1 MSKKSLELKI
11 GIFILA
17 AFTLLGI
24 MLFVSGRHSIFKKGY
39 SIRTSFSFVS
49 GLNENAPVRL
59 AGFIVGSVR
68 EIKLVEGKVLVTLW
82 LEEGQKIYKDSKI
95 TINSLGLIGER
106 YVEISQGTAAAGVA
120 KAGELLPGEDPVSIA
135 EIISRAE
142 VITRGME
149 SSMSSVNQILAS
161 PIARIY
167 VDEILKNTRN
177 LTEVTN
183 EILSKNKDK
192 ISDSVDKLQHS
203 SDLIEKSAMRLSS
216 DYIKISDTINKTV
229 DKNKESLDQ
238 SALKLKKWTDSLA
251 SSSDTLFDRINKTS
265 AALTSMVVDNKADF
279 NTTMKNI
286 KNFSES
292 LNDISDTFA
301 VISAML
307 SKKDTTLGRIMTDKE
322 MGDKFGK
329 LVNNL
334 YDLSVDVKQHPWK
347 LLKKD

>member
-1 MSKKSLELKI
+1 MGKKSLEFKI
-11 GIFILA
+11 GVFILSA
-17 AFTLLGI
+17 CLLLGI
-24 MLFVSGRHSIFKKGY
+24 MLFITGRHSIFKKGY
-39 SIRTSFSFVS
+39 SFKTTFSFVS
-49 GLNENAPVRL
+49 GLNKNAPVRL

-68 EIKLVEGKVLVTLW
+68 EIKLVEGKVLVTIW
-82 LEEGQKIYKDSKI
+82 IQEGQKIYRDSTI
-95 TINSLGLIGER
+95 TINSLGLIGEM
-106 YVEISQGTAAAGVA
+106 YIEISSGTAASGLV
-120 KAGELLPGEDPVSIA
+120 KAGDLIAGEDPISIA

-149 SSMSSVNQILAS
+149 TSMSSVNQILAS

-167 VDEILKNTRN
+167 IDEILKNTKN

-183 EILSKNKDK
+183 ELLSKNKDK
-192 ISDSVDKLQHS
+192 INTSVDNLQRS
-203 SDLIEKSAMRLSS
+203 SELIEQSALRLHA
-216 DYIKISDTINKTV
+216 DYMKISDVITKTV
-229 DKNKESLDQ
+229 DKNKDTLDN
-238 SALKLKKWTDSLA
+238 STLKIKKWTDNLVT
-251 SSSDTLFDRINKTS
+251 SSDTLFDRINKTS

-279 NTTMKNI
+279 NQTMKNI

-292 LNDISDTFA
+292 LDDISDTFA
-301 VISAML
+301 SISEML
-307 SKKDTTLGRIMTDKE
+307 TKKDTTLGRLMTDRT